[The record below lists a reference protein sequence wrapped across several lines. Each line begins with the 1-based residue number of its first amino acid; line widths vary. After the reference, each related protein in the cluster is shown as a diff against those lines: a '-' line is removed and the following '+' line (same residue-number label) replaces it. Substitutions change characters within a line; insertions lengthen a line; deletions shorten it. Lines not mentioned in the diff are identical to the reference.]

1 MKLFDKILSASADLA
16 LEALLTA
23 AGLASM
29 GGSYQPEEPKD
40 LHEVAAKRKA
50 RK

>member
-23 AGLASM
+23 AGLASI
-29 GGSYQPEEPKD
+29 EIF
-40 LHEVAAKRKA
+40 
-50 RK
+50 